1 MFEFD
6 GDNKIITVS
15 GLSSFAF
22 IDLYREARE
31 WEDDQTNMQYTSPLD
46 AVGKE
51 SLKPDVYTD
60 IVYVLMNGWKLKPS
74 GYTSGS
80 TVQTEGTI
88 ITDDNSAPTIPATVG
103 SPITWVMQV
112 ASSGIIVNVATGS
125 GLSSAEHDKLMAI
138 PTTSGGLTSEQEQ
151 TLNDIDTGVGS
162 IATDIDGLET
172 DLDTVKRLSE
182 ENQAITISKT
192 GI

>member
-31 WEDDQTNMQYTSPLD
+31 WEDDQANMQYTSPLD

-60 IVYVLMNGWKLKPS
+60 IVYILMNGWKLKPS

-88 ITDDNSAPTIPATVG
+88 ITDDNSSPTIPATVG

-112 ASSGIIVNVATGS
+112 ASSGIIVNVSTGS
-125 GLSSAEHDKLMAI
+125 GLSTEEHNQLMAL
-138 PTTSGGLTSEQEQ
+138 PTESSGLTEAQDAKL
-151 TLNDIDTGVGS
+151 TNIDTNV
-162 IATDIDGLET
+162 TDIET
-172 DLDTVKRLSE
+172 DVGEIKQIAED
-182 ENQAITISKT
+182 NQALIISN
-192 GI
+192 